1 MGGFYVGIRR
11 MSPNFYISIL
21 LFVMC
26 GFYFDSMNLV
36 RQYVAISLLF
46 VAFTFFLNGENIKY
60 LLCVLLAALFHY
72 SVLVIF
78 PFILLSRFRYSNWL
92 LAIILCISYF
102 GGTYLLNLIVSYVMP
117 SLMELGRYQYTIED
131 FDSGINTGI
140 LKLFYNLLGV
150 FILLLY
156 TKRVQTQYVF
166 VNMVI
171 IGLVLYNTFYL
182 FMPARR
188 LYLYFFPYIV
198 VLFPYYLQK
207 FKLTSQAIVLV
218 GCCLGFLS
226 FLLKSNWG
234 IPYSFDVLFL

>member
-1 MGGFYVGIRR
+1 
-11 MSPNFYISIL
+11 
-21 LFVMC
+21 
-26 GFYFDSMNLV
+26 
-36 RQYVAISLLF
+36 
-46 VAFTFFLNGENIKY
+46 
-60 LLCVLLAALFHY
+60 
-72 SVLVIF
+72 
-78 PFILLSRFRYSNWL
+78 
-92 LAIILCISYF
+92 
-102 GGTYLLNLIVSYVMP
+102 MP

-188 LYLYFFPYIV
+188 LYLY
-198 VLFPYYLQK
+198 
-207 FKLTSQAIVLV
+207 
-218 GCCLGFLS
+218 LS
-226 FLLKSNWG
+226 L
-234 IPYSFDVLFL
+234 IHI